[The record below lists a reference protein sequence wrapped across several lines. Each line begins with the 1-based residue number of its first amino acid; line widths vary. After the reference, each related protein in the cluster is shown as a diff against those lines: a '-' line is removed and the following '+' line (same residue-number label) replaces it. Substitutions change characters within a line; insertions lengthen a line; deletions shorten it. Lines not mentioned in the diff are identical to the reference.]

1 MNTEL
6 PREKLLK
13 YGPKNLTIDELL
25 AIIIRKGT
33 KEKNVFEISKEISNE
48 YSLKDLFFMNI
59 EDLCNINGVG
69 EVTAI
74 TLKAVFE
81 LGIRFHK
88 KALEKEN
95 LKLDSPDKVYEL
107 LYDEMIFYDKEVV
120 KCISLNSK
128 LNPISIDTIS
138 IGTAN
143 SSILHPRDVFKTAI
157 KNNAVSI
164 LIVHNHPSGDS
175 EPSIMDYEITNKL
188 EKSGELLGIKLSD
201 HVIIGKSEY
210 YSFKMGRKVIRNG

>member
-1 MNTEL
+1 ML

-13 YGPKNLTIDELL
+13 YGPKELTIDELL

-33 KEKNVFEISKEISNE
+33 SEKNVFDISKEISNNF
-48 YSLKDLFFMNI
+48 SLKDLFYMDIN
-59 EDLCNINGVG
+59 ELCSIQGIG

-88 KALEKEN
+88 EALKKED
-95 LKLDSPDKVYEL
+95 LKFDSPEKVYNT
-107 LYDEMIFYDKEVV
+107 LYDELVFSDQEIV

-143 SSILHPRDVFKTAI
+143 SSILHPRDVFKAAI

-164 LIVHNHPSGDS
+164 ILVHNHPSGDS
-175 EPSIMDYEITNKL
+175 SPSMIDIDITRKI
-188 EKSGELLGIKLSD
+188 EDSGKILGINLSD
-201 HVIIGKSEY
+201 HIIFGKSEY
-210 YSFKMGRKVIRNG
+210 YSFKIGRKVIKNG

>member
-1 MNTEL
+1 MSDL

-13 YGPKNLTIDELL
+13 YGPRNLTIDELL

-33 KEKNVFEISKEISNE
+33 KEKNVFEISKEISKD
-48 YSLKDLFFMNI
+48 YSLKDLFSM
-59 EDLCNINGVG
+59 DVKQLCKLEGIG

-81 LGIRFHK
+81 LGFRFHK
-88 KALEKEN
+88 ESLEKEK
-95 LKLDSPDKVYEL
+95 LKLDSPEKVYDL
-107 LYDEMIFYDKEVV
+107 LYDEMAFSDKEIV

-143 SSILHPRDVFKTAI
+143 QSILHPRDVFKTAI
-157 KNNAVSI
+157 KNNAISI

-175 EPSIMDYEITNKL
+175 EPSMIDFDITKKI
-188 EKSGELLGIKLSD
+188 EESGKLLGIKLSD
-201 HVIIGKSEY
+201 HIIIGKSEY
-210 YSFKMGRKVIRNG
+210 YSFKIGRKVIRNG

>member
-1 MNTEL
+1 MSDL

-33 KEKNVFEISKEISNE
+33 KEKSVFEISKEISKE
-48 YSLKDLFFMNI
+48 YSLKDLFSMDI
-59 EDLCNINGVG
+59 EQLCEISGVG
-69 EVTAI
+69 KVTAI

-88 KALEKEN
+88 EALKKDN
-95 LKLDSPDKVYEL
+95 LKLDSPDKVYDL
-107 LYDEMIFYDKEVV
+107 LYDEMVFLDKEMV

-143 SSILHPRDVFKTAI
+143 HSILHPRDIFKTAI
-157 KNNAVSI
+157 KNNAISI

-175 EPSIMDYEITNKL
+175 EPSMLDYEITKKI
-188 EKSGELLGIKLSD
+188 EKSGDLLGIKLSD

-210 YSFKMGRKVIRNG
+210 YSFKIGRKVIRNG

>member
-1 MNTEL
+1 ML

-13 YGPKNLTIDELL
+13 YGPKELTIDELL

-33 KEKNVFEISKEISNE
+33 SEKNVFEISKEISNNF
-48 YSLKDLFFMNI
+48 SLKDLFYMDIN
-59 EDLCNINGVG
+59 ELCNIKGIG

-88 KALEKEN
+88 EALKKED
-95 LKLDSPDKVYEL
+95 LKFDSPEKVYNT
-107 LYDEMIFYDKEVV
+107 LYDELVFSDKEIV

-138 IGTAN
+138 IGTAT
-143 SSILHPRDVFKTAI
+143 SSILHPRDVFKAAI

-164 LIVHNHPSGDS
+164 IIVHNHPSGDS
-175 EPSIMDYEITNKL
+175 SPSMIDIDITRKI
-188 EKSGELLGIKLSD
+188 EDSGKVLGISLSD
-201 HVIIGKSEY
+201 HIIFGKSEY
-210 YSFKMGRKVIRNG
+210 YSFKIGRKVIKNG

>member
-1 MNTEL
+1 ML

-13 YGPKNLTIDELL
+13 YGPKELTINELI

-33 KEKNVFEISKEISNE
+33 KEKNVFDISKEISNN
-48 YSLKDLFFMNI
+48 YSLKDLFYMDI
-59 EDLCNINGVG
+59 EELCNIEGIG

-88 KALEKEN
+88 EALKKEE
-95 LKLDSPDKVYEL
+95 LKFDSPEKVYYT
-107 LYDEMIFYDKEVV
+107 LYDEMVFSEKEIV

-138 IGTAN
+138 IGTVN
-143 SSILHPRDVFKTAI
+143 SSILHPRDVFKIAI

-164 LIVHNHPSGDS
+164 IIVHNHPSGDS
-175 EPSIMDYEITNKL
+175 APSMIDIDITKKI
-188 EKSGELLGIKLSD
+188 EDSGEILGIKLSD
-201 HVIIGKSEY
+201 HIIFGKSEY
-210 YSFKMGRKVIRNG
+210 YSFKMGRKVMKNG

>member
-1 MNTEL
+1 MAEL

-13 YGPKNLTIDELL
+13 YGPKNLTINELL

-33 KEKNVFEISKEISNE
+33 KEKNVFEISKEISKK
-48 YSLKDLFFMNI
+48 YSLKDLFSMNV
-59 EDLCNINGVG
+59 EQLCETEGIGP
-69 EVTAI
+69 VTAV

-88 KALEKEN
+88 ESLKKEN

-107 LYDEMIFYDKEVV
+107 LYDEMIFSDKEIV

-143 SSILHPRDVFKTAI
+143 QSILHPRDIFKTAI
-157 KNNAVSI
+157 KNNAITI

-175 EPSIMDYEITNKL
+175 EPSIQDYEITKKI
-188 EKSGELLGIKLSD
+188 ERSGELLGIKLSD